1 MVEECKVVVSNA
13 GKRTIRVE
21 RPAQGGMLSAEI
33 PIFKGV
39 DLPQVGSFVVC
50 IFNGSSGYVIGELE

>member
-1 MVEECKVVVSNA
+1 MAEECKVVIVDS

-21 RPAQGGMLSAEI
+21 RTNFGGMVSAEI

-39 DLPQVGSFVVC
+39 DMPQVGSFVVC